1 MILKRFAYTVLSTY
15 RSVHKA
21 SQQMK
26 AIQRFNPLN
35 FAPLKNGLR
44 HVVWASCILLVGCGV
59 GQPGPAMN
67 QLDLGPLPLDTQT
80 QNLAPN
86 PRLALAIP
94 SGLST
99 GFVQTT
105 AVVWRLGAQGV
116 PQTYATFTW
125 VTPPAALMRQRL
137 IDRLSRQGPV
147 LPSVL
152 DDKTPVLSMNLQQ
165 FEQVF
170 QSNGQN
176 EAVLTLQVV
185 LTRGSTV
192 LGSDVIY
199 ERVPA
204 LSADAVA
211 GAQALNVASNRAA
224 ERVAI
229 WVNKM
234 LLTRAK

>member
-1 MILKRFAYTVLSTY
+1 
-15 RSVHKA
+15 
-21 SQQMK
+21 
-26 AIQRFNPLN
+26 
-35 FAPLKNGLR
+35 
-44 HVVWASCILLVGCGV
+44 
-59 GQPGPAMN
+59 
-67 QLDLGPLPLDTQT
+67 
-80 QNLAPN
+80 
-86 PRLALAIP
+86 
-94 SGLST
+94 
-99 GFVQTT
+99 
-105 AVVWRLGAQGV
+105 
-116 PQTYATFTW
+116 
-125 VTPPAALMRQRL
+125 
-137 IDRLSRQGPV
+137 
-147 LPSVL
+147 
-152 DDKTPVLSMNLQQ
+152 MNLQQ